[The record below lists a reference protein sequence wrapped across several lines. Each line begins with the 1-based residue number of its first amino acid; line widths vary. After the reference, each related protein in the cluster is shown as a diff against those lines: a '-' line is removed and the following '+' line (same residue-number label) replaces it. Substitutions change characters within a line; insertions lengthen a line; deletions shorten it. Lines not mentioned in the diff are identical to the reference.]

1 MKPEEKT
8 SEIKKPYDPPGL
20 KTISLRPEE
29 AVLGHCKMA
38 GGMGPSSSLC
48 GVLCFNLGS

>member
-8 SEIKKPYDPPGL
+8 SEIKIPYDPPRL

-29 AVLGHCKMA
+29 AVLGHCKIA
-38 GGMGPSSSLC
+38 GGSGPGSVC